1 LNAIFPEMK
10 TKVGYLSAL
19 KPGQRGRIMSFTDY
33 ELSLKLMEMGCL
45 PGEEIEVIRIAPF
58 GDPIAYSVSG
68 YILSLRKSEAA
79 TVVITMSDEKA

>member
-1 LNAIFPEMK
+1 MK
-10 TKVGYLSAL
+10 AKVGYLSSL
-19 KPGQRGRIMSFTDY
+19 KRGQKGKIVSFTDY

-68 YILSLRKSEAA
+68 YVLSLRKSEAA
-79 TVVITMSDEKA
+79 TVMITFSEDIA

>member
-1 LNAIFPEMK
+1 MK
-10 TKVGYLSAL
+10 TGVAYLSAL
-19 KPGQRGRIMSFTDY
+19 RPGQKGTIVSFTDY

-68 YILSLRKSEAA
+68 YVLSLRKNEAA
-79 TVVITMSDEKA
+79 TVVITISDERP